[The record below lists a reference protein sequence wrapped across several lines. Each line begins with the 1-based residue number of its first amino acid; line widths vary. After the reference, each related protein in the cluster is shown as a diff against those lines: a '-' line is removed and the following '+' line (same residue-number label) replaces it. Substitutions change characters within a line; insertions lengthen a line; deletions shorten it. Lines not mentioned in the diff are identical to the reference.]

1 MKFNLST
8 EFVVVVFL
16 FVSIMIVSTYGSV
29 KVRPFQ
35 QVSSKLS
42 MYPYRDGYENKSD
55 SETVSEPPEEMLEYL
70 KKPSP
75 TYNKIP
81 ASKPKSEGFETI
93 STKLVWGNYG
103 TQEKP
108 LDIMSQLPS
117 SPDCATGSSG
127 LSNSRGYLCPSN
139 EVKRL
144 YGSRGGNS
152 SGQPYQ
158 IGA

>member
-8 EFVVVVFL
+8 EFMIVVFL

-29 KVRPFQ
+29 KVKPYQ

-42 MYPYRDGYENKSD
+42 MYPYRDGFEGGN
-55 SETVSEPPEEMLEYL
+55 SEPPEEALAL
-70 KKPSP
+70 LDKPSP
-75 TYNKIP
+75 
-81 ASKPKSEGFETI
+81 KPKSKSNPKEEGFETI

-117 SPDCATGSSG
+117 SPDCAFGSSG
-127 LSNSRGYLCPSN
+127 LSNSRGYLCPTN
-139 EVKRL
+139 EVKQL
-144 YGSRGGNS
+144 YNSRGGNS
-152 SGQPYQ
+152 SGQSF
-158 IGA
+158 